1 MLNQTSFLKHIWGT
15 VLHCS
20 RVFDRPRGSVSL
32 FFTVGSYHLMQIE
45 VLPQI
50 GQSVYNTRYLWV
62 CKKPRL
68 PKRFSKR
75 PRVCNQKLK
84 VVYIYIYIA
93 RDSDQRWKKFTDWN
107 YIISRNSNTG
117 LLPSTI
123 PYRFSKHTLHKKH
136 NWNKTWGNHKLLS
149 PKTYNEQT
157 HSPPGQNQ
165 SVFLTWLLPIINEGP

>member
-93 RDSDQRWKKFTDWN
+93 RDSDHSW
-107 YIISRNSNTG
+107 ISF
-117 LLPSTI
+117 I
-123 PYRFSKHTLHKKH
+123 F
-136 NWNKTWGNHKLLS
+136 GN
-149 PKTYNEQT
+149 
-157 HSPPGQNQ
+157 
-165 SVFLTWLLPIINEGP
+165 LPIRWWLPQIFHCEIHISINETETKVWVGRLLHHGLFLS